1 MEIIDLQ
8 LEKTNKNENM
18 SPMMRQYFDTLEKY
32 SDCIVFFRVGDFYE
46 TFFDQAKLISKAL
59 NLVLTG
65 KDCGLEEKA
74 PMCGVPYHAVDVY
87 MSKLVKLG
95 YKVAIAEQV
104 EDPKLAK
111 GIVKREVTKIITP
124 GTVLA
129 DEYLEAKV
137 NNYILSIY
145 YASGVYGVSFFDFST
160 GDFFISNINNEN
172 SLYDMIVK
180 YEPKEILVN
189 NNISNSGIKLSELR
203 ERYDIAFTVIDDSIY
218 SNDKLK
224 NKEFELLNILINN
237 IDNYNEIK
245 NTNAIM
251 SSIAAYY
258 YVREN
263 QKNELSHL
271 EKINYLNDESY
282 MYLDSATI
290 KNLELTVS
298 NIYKDR
304 KGTLLD
310 VIDETMTAMGGRLL
324 RRVIEEPLK
333 NKSLILYRQEAVKD
347 FLSNNAELTDLR
359 EDLNAI
365 YDLERIV
372 TRVDMKHANAKDLI
386 AFKNS
391 IDVLPFIKSILSTFN
406 SKFAKDVV
414 NRFDTLKDLYNLIDA
429 SIVDDPPYLM
439 HDGGIIKD
447 GFSEEVDKY
456 RSIKTDGKKWLIDL
470 ELKER
475 EKTGIKNLKIKFS
488 KLTGYLFE
496 ISNAYKG
503 DVPDYFQRKQTLTN
517 AERYTT
523 KELSDLSSAIL
534 SADDR
539 LSNLEYEVFQEVRSK
554 ISNETLRIKNTASDI
569 AKIDLLSS
577 FAYVAYINKYV
588 CPNINE
594 DGVIRITDGRHPVI
608 EKINKAEEFISND
621 TNLDEDNFIDI
632 ITGPNMAG
640 KSTYMRQV
648 ALIALMAHMGSF
660 VPAKAADICILDRI
674 FTRVGA
680 SDDLSRGKSTFMV
693 EMSEVS
699 NIVNNAT
706 RDSLIILDEIG
717 RGTSTYDG
725 LSIAWAVVEYISS
738 KIKAKTLFATH
749 YHELTELES
758 KISGVNNFNIAVIE
772 KNDDI
777 KFLRK
782 IVRGRAMK
790 SYGIAVAKLAGL
802 PDEVIENSKKHLN
815 YLVDK
820 DNS

>member
-1 MEIIDLQ
+1 MEVIDLKIEGA
-8 LEKTNKNENM
+8 EKNDNM
-18 SPMMRQYFDTLEKY
+18 SPMMKQYLDTVNQY

-46 TFFDQAKLISKAL
+46 TFFEQAKLISKAL

-65 KDCGLEEKA
+65 KDCGMEDKA

-111 GIVKREVTKIITP
+111 GIVKREVTKIVTP

-129 DEYLEAKV
+129 EEYLESKV

-145 YASGVYGVSFFDFST
+145 YASGVFGVSFFDFST
-160 GDFFISNINNEN
+160 GEFFISNVKNE
-172 SLYDMIVK
+172 STLYDMIIK
-180 YEPKEILVN
+180 YGPKEILVN
-189 NNISNSGIKLSELR
+189 NNISNSSIRLSELR
-203 ERYDIAFTVIDDSIY
+203 ERYDIAFTVLDDSIY
-218 SNDKLK
+218 SFEKLK
-224 NKEFELLNILINN
+224 SSEFELLNKVISATENF
-237 IDNYNEIK
+237 ESIK
-245 NTNAIM
+245 NTNSVL

-271 EKINYLNDESY
+271 EKITYLNDDSY
-282 MYLDSATI
+282 MYIDSATI
-290 KNLELTVS
+290 KNLELTES
-298 NIYKDR
+298 NSFKDR

-310 VIDETMTAMGGRLL
+310 VLDETKTAMGGRLL
-324 RRVIEEPLK
+324 RKVIEEPLK
-333 NKSLILYRQEAVKD
+333 NKDLILYRQEAVKD
-347 FLSNNAELTDLR
+347 FLTNEIELTDLR
-359 EDLNAI
+359 EDLNVI

-372 TRVDMKHANAKDLI
+372 ARVDMKHANAKDLI

-391 IDVLPFIKSILSTFN
+391 IYILPYIKSILGSYK
-406 SKFAKDVV
+406 SKFSKDILA
-414 NRFDTLKDLYNLIDA
+414 RFDTLKDLYELVDA

-439 HDGGIIKD
+439 HDGGLIKD
-447 GFSEEVDKY
+447 GFNEEVDRY
-456 RSIKTDGKKWLIDL
+456 RHSKVDGKKWLAEL
-470 ELKER
+470 EQKER

-488 KLTGYLFE
+488 KISGYLFE

-503 DVPDYFQRKQTLTN
+503 EIPDYFVRKQTLTS

-539 LSNLEYEVFQEVRSK
+539 LASLEFEVFQEVRSK
-554 ISNETLRIKNTASDI
+554 ISLETLRIKNTASDI
-569 AKIDLLSS
+569 AKIDLLSN
-577 FAYVAYINKYV
+577 FAYIAKANRYV
-588 CPNINE
+588 CPSINE
-594 DGVIRITDGRHPVI
+594 NGIIRITDGRHPVI
-608 EKINKAEEFISND
+608 EKINKSEEFISND
-621 TNLDEDNFIDI
+621 TNLDTDNFIDI

-648 ALIALMAHMGSF
+648 ALIALMAHIGSF

-693 EMSEVS
+693 EMTEVS

-706 RDSLIILDEIG
+706 KDSLIILDEIG

-725 LSIAWAVVEYISS
+725 LSIAWAVVEYIS
-738 KIKAKTLFATH
+738 KNIKAKTLFATH
-749 YHELTELES
+749 YHELTELENVVD
-758 KISGVNNFNIAVIE
+758 GVNNFNIAVIE
-772 KNDDI
+772 NDDDI

-782 IVRGRAMK
+782 IVRGRAEK

-802 PDEVIENSKKHLN
+802 PDEIINNSKKHLKD
-815 YLVDK
+815 LVDK
-820 DNS
+820 EEN